1 MLELSQRKRRRK
13 RRRRRRIGGKTR
25 KTRTRI
31 LTKMELP
38 KRIARTFY
46 LQRTL
51 ETTLHAE
58 DARKRCTFPIPIRA
72 RFKTIEQLL
81 EEQEEL
87 SPSSESKSPM
97 VFTDHTGRETKLKTM
112 DSEFTLSKVD
122 RSAVGFEVFPLLSL
136 SSLARLQ
143 PRIARL
149 TGRKSHSGL
158 QSKSRAARQTPR
170 REDRIRR

>member
-1 MLELSQRKRRRK
+1 MLELSQKKRRRK

-31 LTKMELP
+31 PTKMELP

-136 SSLARLQ
+136 SLLARLQ

-149 TGRKSHSGL
+149 AGRKPHSGL
-158 QSKSRAARQTPR
+158 QSESRAARQTPR

>member
-1 MLELSQRKRRRK
+1 
-13 RRRRRRIGGKTR
+13 
-25 KTRTRI
+25 
-31 LTKMELP
+31 MELP

-46 LQRTL
+46 LRRTL

-58 DARKRCTFPIPIRA
+58 DARKRCSFPIPIRA

-122 RSAVGFEVFPLLSL
+122 RSAVGFEVFLFSPS
-136 SSLARLQ
+136 
-143 PRIARL
+143 PF
-149 TGRKSHSGL
+149 
-158 QSKSRAARQTPR
+158 
-170 REDRIRR
+170 

>member
-1 MLELSQRKRRRK
+1 MLELSQKKRRRK

-31 LTKMELP
+31 PKKMELP

-81 EEQEEL
+81 EEQEKL

-122 RSAVGFEVFPLLSL
+122 RSAVGFEVFPLLSFSL
-136 SSLARLQ
+136 LARLQ

-149 TGRKSHSGL
+149 AGRKPHSGL
-158 QSKSRAARQTPR
+158 QPKSRAA
-170 REDRIRR
+170 

>member
-1 MLELSQRKRRRK
+1 MLELSQKKRRRK

-38 KRIARTFY
+38 KRIARIFY
-46 LQRTL
+46 LRRTL

-136 SSLARLQ
+136 SLLARLQ

-149 TGRKSHSGL
+149 AGRKPHSGL
-158 QSKSRAARQTPR
+158 QSESRAARQTPR

>member
-1 MLELSQRKRRRK
+1 MLELSQKKRRRK

-31 LTKMELP
+31 PKKMELP

-46 LQRTL
+46 LRRTP
-51 ETTLHAE
+51 ETILHVE
-58 DARKRCTFPIPIRA
+58 DARKRCTSPIPIRA

-122 RSAVGFEVFPLLSL
+122 RSAVGFEVSPLLFP

-149 TGRKSHSGL
+149 AGRKPHSRL
-158 QSKSRAARQTPR
+158 QSKSRAARQMPR
-170 REDRIRR
+170 REDRICR

>member
-1 MLELSQRKRRRK
+1 MLELSQKKRRRK

-31 LTKMELP
+31 PKKMELP

-81 EEQEEL
+81 EEQEEF

-136 SSLARLQ
+136 SPLARLQ

-149 TGRKSHSGL
+149 AGRKSHSGL